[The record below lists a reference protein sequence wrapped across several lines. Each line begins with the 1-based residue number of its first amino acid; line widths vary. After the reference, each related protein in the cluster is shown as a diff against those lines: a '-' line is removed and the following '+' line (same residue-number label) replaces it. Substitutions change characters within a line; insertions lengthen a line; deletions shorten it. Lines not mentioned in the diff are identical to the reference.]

1 MAHLRHGAMSD
12 LSPLCEQK
20 RTSLSG
26 FRHRSRASFRRPQ
39 CGSFR
44 SRLNTRLTRRLSA
57 LMTPR
62 QHRRAAVRRDKDQ
75 GFHRHL
81 PFCGLML
88 GSSPG
93 SFKPEQIS
101 AKNGRRNREVRR
113 SKVWRKKTA
122 QAKCLGGILQASS
135 GPAGGPRDS
144 LSAAAGVGQPPA
156 RRPLGRR
163 DYLDKSAVVR
173 TPQGT
178 IARTFKNGA

>member
-1 MAHLRHGAMSD
+1 MSLLLAHLRHGAMSD

-20 RTSLSG
+20 RKSLSG

-62 QHRRAAVRRDKDQ
+62 QHRRAAARRDKDQ

-88 GSSPG
+88 GSRKLQAGTDLGKKRPPQPG
-93 SFKPEQIS
+93 GAT
-101 AKNGRRNREVRR
+101 AKGLEEENCPSEVPGRNFTCTFWASGRPSGFTFRRGRRWTT
-113 SKVWRKKTA
+113 S
-122 QAKCLGGILQASS
+122 C
-135 GPAGGPRDS
+135 
-144 LSAAAGVGQPPA
+144 
-156 RRPLGRR
+156 
-163 DYLDKSAVVR
+163 
-173 TPQGT
+173 
-178 IARTFKNGA
+178 